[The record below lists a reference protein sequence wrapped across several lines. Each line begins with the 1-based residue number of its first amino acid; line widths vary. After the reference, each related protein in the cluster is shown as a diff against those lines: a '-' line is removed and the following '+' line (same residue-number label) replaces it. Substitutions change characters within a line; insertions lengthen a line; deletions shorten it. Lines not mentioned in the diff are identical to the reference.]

1 MPRNPRRPAPA
12 HSEESQLDP
21 ADIHVGPMSRL
32 SDLELA
38 MGPMSDALIDEMERR
53 VESHQRTLSQRLL
66 RGSLNGTVLT
76 DPINYEPGATYEVS
90 SMSPSEVRRTL
101 DAYSRLVTNSGLVR
115 EVASNSLLVPEAPL
129 EEVPGGPGSLAT
141 ANSNPVIQEEES
153 VEDPGLSHA
162 IDASARRMRDNLS
175 RRIFATAPSTTSTFS
190 SSGVTSNQSYYIM
203 APPSN
208 NESWASRFVGLVD
221 ELADPSPPPSP
232 QSLDRVNFFIDP
244 SDSDFRQSIVLA
256 LGVNSAVGAILS
268 SGDSN
273 LALQRMGLNDP
284 ILEVIGE
291 RMVRITDIKPDQ
303 IVRRLATCCLRW
315 VRLDQSVRKLVPE
328 EISRDW
334 IDGEGGTILLHPYR
348 TQQLYTFLSKK
359 YAGLLGYMRRPV
371 SFSRLCYNPDTD
383 QILRFSTD
391 DRISVLPLPDGYMPA
406 RQELSFALSNRTDLS
421 SSSPMVPGCDESRE
435 RLAISRSGEK
445 VEMIFQNVA
454 EGDKFYKYTR
464 RVPGRFITREGV
476 ERLYRSSGHTNPIEE
491 IPYLTCDHPWTDYQ
505 DGRRTREL
513 TEAEFLG
520 FFSSSAREQVSQGS

>member
-12 HSEESQLDP
+12 HSEEYQLDP
-21 ADIHVGPMSRL
+21 ADIHVGPMSHL

-38 MGPMSDALIDEMERR
+38 MGPMSDDLIDEMERR
-53 VESHQRTLSQRLL
+53 VESHQRALSQGLL
-66 RGSLNGTVLT
+66 RRSLNGTVLT
-76 DPINYEPGATYEVS
+76 DPISYEPGATYEVS
-90 SMSPSEVRRTL
+90 SISPSEVRQAL
-101 DAYSRLVTNSGLVR
+101 DAYSRLVTNSGLFR
-115 EVASNSLLVPEAPL
+115 GVASNSLLVPGVPL
-129 EEVPGGPGSLAT
+129 EEAPGGPGSLAT

-153 VEDPGLSHA
+153 VEDPGLSG
-162 IDASARRMRDNLS
+162 
-175 RRIFATAPSTTSTFS
+175 RIFGITQPVTTFS
-190 SSGVTSNQSYYIM
+190 GSGRDSNQNWI
-203 APPSN
+203 
-208 NESWASRFVGLVD
+208 RGFVGLAD
-221 ELADPSPPPSP
+221 ELADPNPPPSP

-244 SDSDFRQSIVLA
+244 FDSSSRQSIVLA

-291 RMVRITDIKPDQ
+291 RMVHITDIKPDQ

-359 YAGLLGYMRRPV
+359 YAGLIGYMRRPV

-391 DRISVLPLPDGYMPA
+391 DRTSVLPLPDGYMPA

-476 ERLYRSSGHTNPIEE
+476 ERLYRSLSHTNPIEE

-520 FFSSSAREQVSQGS
+520 FFSPSGREQVSQGS